1 MSFFKYLRDQHLT
14 IIFFAACLALT
25 DFMLWLQPKEVM
37 PWHDLLY
44 LNLLLGLFFCGF
56 LVATYWHQRQWYLQ
70 INSRYQ
76 AKAAGLNWRLEQ
88 PQTFAQ
94 QQVVTYVNQLLDY
107 HQQSLAQLLR
117 QNQDQKEFIASWV
130 HDIKVPLAA
139 LQMLNESYQDR
150 LPEKIN
156 FQMTD
161 ELTRID
167 HYVEQVLYY
176 SRLDAFSKDYLIQEH
191 ALKTIIN
198 QVVRDNA
205 TYFLHKKIHFQ
216 LNGKNLTVL
225 TDEKWLYFILNQII
239 ANSLKYT
246 APNGHITV
254 NLSQTEQGV
263 KLTITDDGIGIAP
276 QDLKRIFDKGF
287 TGNNGRQKAVKATG
301 LGLYL
306 AKQLSEKL
314 GHQLTAQSTINQG
327 TTLTLL
333 FPFLSY
339 YNDEFNRLLR

>member
-1 MSFFKYLRDQHLT
+1 MSFLKYLRDQHIP
-14 IIFFAACLALT
+14 IIFFAACLGLI
-25 DFMLWLQPKEVM
+25 DFMFWLQPKKVM
-37 PWHDLLY
+37 PWHDLWY
-44 LNLLLGLFFCGF
+44 LNLLLGLLFCGF
-56 LVATYWHQRQWYLQ
+56 LGATYWRQRQWYQQ
-70 INSRYQ
+70 INAHYQ

-94 QQVVTYVNQLLDY
+94 RQIATYVNQLLDY

-139 LQMLNESYQDR
+139 LQMLNESYQENI
-150 LPEKIN
+150 PERAS
-156 FQMTD
+156 FQITD

-176 SRLDAFSKDYLIQEH
+176 SRLDAFSKDYLIQEYP
-191 ALKTIIN
+191 LKTIIN

-254 NLSQTEQGV
+254 SLSQTEQGV
-263 KLTITDDGIGIAP
+263 KLAIADDGIGIAA
-276 QDLKRIFDKGF
+276 QDLRRIFDKGF
-287 TGNNGRQKAVKATG
+287 TGSNGRQEAVKATG

-314 GHQLTAQSTINQG
+314 GHRLTAQSTVNQG